1 MTIQIFVDNSG
12 YHLLNM
18 GDVAM
23 LQAALT
29 RLRRLWPQAD
39 VHIITIAPERLA
51 RYCPQAQPL
60 STSGRLPWLYPWN
73 ILGASHRLLPS
84 STHQYLQDF
93 ETYVRMTKP
102 DLARRL
108 VNFRLSQRGKDLKEM
123 HDFLDLLLGADLVVA
138 TGGGFVT
145 DAFESHGI
153 TVLETLRTGKSGGAI
168 TAMLGQGLGPVTT
181 PGLKKMLTR
190 TVPALALISLREGRA
205 GVQLLSEFDVADSR
219 VMVTGDDAV
228 ELAYQATPEEL
239 GNAIGVNVRVAS
251 YSGVSASDTEIIRQS
266 VIKASTSHN
275 APLISVPIS
284 MHPSDSDTQSFQKL
298 IGTSPDGQGEDLD
311 SPERVLKQV
320 GRCRI
325 VITGSYHAGVFA
337 LSQGISVVGLAKSAY
352 YHDKFLGL
360 AEQFGIGCHV
370 IDLNDQNFSGKLA
383 AAIDRAW
390 VEAPQ
395 VRTQLL
401 EAAVRQIKLGQTA
414 YNRLHSLVTQSH

>member
-1 MTIQIFVDNSG
+1 
-12 YHLLNM
+12 
-18 GDVAM
+18 M
-23 LQAALT
+23 LQVAIM
-29 RLRRLWPQAD
+29 RLRHLWPQAD
-39 VHIITIAPERLA
+39 INVITTAPERLVK
-51 RYCPQAQPL
+51 YCPQTRPV
-60 STSGRLPWLYPWN
+60 SRSGRFPRLQNWN
-73 ILGASHRLLPS
+73 TVGALSHLLPS
-84 STHQYLQDF
+84 STHRYLRDF
-93 ETYVRMTKP
+93 KTYVRVTK
-102 DLARRL
+102 LSLVRRW
-108 VNFRLSQRGKDLKEM
+108 VNFRLSRRGKDLKEM
-123 HDFLDLLLGADLVVA
+123 HNFLDLLLGADLVVA

-298 IGTSPDGQGEDLD
+298 IGTSPDGHGEDLD

-370 IDLNDQNFSGKLA
+370 VDLSDHNFSEKLA
-383 AAIDRAW
+383 AAIERAW

-395 VRTQLL
+395 VRVQLL
-401 EAAVRQIKLGQTA
+401 EAAVRQIKLSQTA
-414 YNRLHSLVTQSH
+414 YNYLYSLVTESQAK